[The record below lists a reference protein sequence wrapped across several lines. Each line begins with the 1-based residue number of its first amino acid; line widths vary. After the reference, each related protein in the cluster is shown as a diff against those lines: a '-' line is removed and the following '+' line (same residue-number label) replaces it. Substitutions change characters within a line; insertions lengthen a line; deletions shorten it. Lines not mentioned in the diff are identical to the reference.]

1 MAEFKIKKTDSRY
14 NGHRHFKYIIDY
26 GGKYGDSLTFQ
37 IHRNW
42 WFEGFGSSCE
52 IEAWQRHYERNA
64 VALALNDTIIAKT
77 WAWNTEFGNR
87 KIYVKDDDTLSF
99 FVLKFSA

>member
-1 MAEFKIKKTDSRY
+1 MAEFKIKKMDSRY
-14 NGHRHFKYIIDY
+14 NGAKHFKYIIDY
-26 GGKYGDSLTFQ
+26 GGKYSNNLTFQ

-42 WFEGFGSSCE
+42 WFDGYGPSCE
-52 IEAWQRHYERNA
+52 IEAWERLKLHNT
-64 VALALNDTIIAKT
+64 DTEWCIVDT
-77 WAWNTEFGNR
+77 WAWDTEFGNR

>member
-14 NGHRHFKYIIDY
+14 KGANHFKYIIDY
-26 GGKYGDSLTFQ
+26 GGKYSNNLTFQ

-42 WFEGFGSSCE
+42 WFDGYGPSCE
-52 IEAWQRHYERNA
+52 IEAWERLKSN
-64 VALALNDTIIAKT
+64 NTDTEWCIVDT

-87 KIYVKDDDTLSF
+87 KIYVKDDNTLSF